1 MNPEY
6 GSYQKGIKGMVNS
19 FIHRKI
25 NSGMKKFVAQELH
38 ESVIKNFMR
47 RKVYSMFK
55 ENTWTADLAD
65 MELLSCDNLVLS
77 IYCSL

>member
-19 FIHRKI
+19 FFHRKI
-25 NSGMKKFVAQELH
+25 NSGMNKVVAQELH

-47 RKVYSMFK
+47 RKVYSMVK
-55 ENTWTADLAD
+55 ENT
-65 MELLSCDNLVLS
+65 
-77 IYCSL
+77 

>member
-25 NSGMKKFVAQELH
+25 NSGMKKVVAQELH

-47 RKVYSMFK
+47 RKVYSMVK
-55 ENTWTADLAD
+55 ENT
-65 MELLSCDNLVLS
+65 
-77 IYCSL
+77 